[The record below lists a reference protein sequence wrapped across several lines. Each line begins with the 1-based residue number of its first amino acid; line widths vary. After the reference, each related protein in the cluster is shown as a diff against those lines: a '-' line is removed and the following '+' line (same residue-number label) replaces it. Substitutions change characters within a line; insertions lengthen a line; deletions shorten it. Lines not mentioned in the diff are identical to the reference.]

1 MVFGAN
7 STDVVARRALMGAL
21 ETLQPHLD
29 SLILV
34 GAQAVYLNSNH
45 IELPLAPATSDA
57 DIAFDTRSLEVSPEI
72 GELLREAGYSPNE
85 TAVNPGHWINAERV
99 PLDLLKPRIL
109 SNRGPKSRGA
119 DLGPHGR
126 DVLRITDGLD
136 SALIDNSVLT
146 ISSFEAEDPR
156 SYEMK
161 VAGPAALIVA
171 KTAKIGDRLM
181 GSSERLTSKDA
192 HDVYRLLLAT
202 QTELLG
208 QLFQKLLSNPISAP
222 ESQIGLT
229 AFTQLFAKSQDAP
242 GNRLVAEAAKG
253 IEDADLLMASCWAL
267 ASDLVETLGLTA

>member
-1 MVFGAN
+1 MPL
-7 STDVVARRALMGAL
+7 SS
-21 ETLQPHLD
+21 HLPAWR
-29 SLILV
+29 LPKKHAHILCFF
-34 GAQAVYLNSNH
+34 AV
-45 IELPLAPATSDA
+45 TSR
-57 DIAFDTRSLEVSPEI
+57 IPPNGSVS
-72 GELLREAGYSPNE
+72 R
-85 TAVNPGHWINAERV
+85 
-99 PLDLLKPRIL
+99 
-109 SNRGPKSRGA
+109 
-119 DLGPHGR
+119 PHGR

-161 VAGPAALIVA
+161 VAGPAALIIA

-208 QLFQKLLSNPISAP
+208 QLFQKLLSNPISAS

-253 IEDADLLMASCWAL
+253 IEDADLLMASSWAL